1 MVLFRDMVLSKKK
14 GVLQNPAKRFCGFLK
29 ASKCVQSL
37 KKRIKNSTEPSKG
50 SEEYPLAEP
59 SLTKP
64 FFRFC
69 TAKKGSVEKY
79 ETLRVQ
85 YETIRVSYQRLMV
98 LYWTLKVSYWTLK
111 VSYFSTEPFFAVQN
125 LKKGFVRDGS
135 ASGYS
140 SEPFEGSVE
149 FFILF
154 LRLWTHLDAFRN
166 PQNFF
171 TGFCNT
177 PFFFESSV
185 SLITIK

>member
-1 MVLFRDMVLSKKK
+1 LIYNYLNKNKIPVRNYFIVIRDTLLSKKK
-14 GVLQNPAKRFCGFLK
+14 GVLQNPVKKFCGFLK

-85 YETIRVSYQRLMV
+85 YETLRVQYKTINLWYETLMVSY
-98 LYWTLKVSYWTLK
+98 
-111 VSYFSTEPFFAVQN
+111 
-125 LKKGFVRDGS
+125 
-135 ASGYS
+135 
-140 SEPFEGSVE
+140 
-149 FFILF
+149 
-154 LRLWTHLDAFRN
+154 
-166 PQNFF
+166 
-171 TGFCNT
+171 
-177 PFFFESSV
+177 
-185 SLITIK
+185 